1 MSASRGAVWVAA
13 GLCLC
18 LSAPA
23 LSAPAA
29 PGAPAAPAAAAPAKA
44 APAKGAPAKG
54 AAAKGKK
61 PPVRPTSG
69 PVAAALKDKAP
80 QIQECAIANALDKGA
95 KKVEIHVRVTINNTG
110 AVIDSQ
116 VDITADGGDSAQIKS
131 CVETALRSAKFPPV
145 KTPLATAEQ
154 TWTLAAQ

>member
-1 MSASRGAVWVAA
+1 MSASRGAVWAAA
-13 GLCLC
+13 GLFLC
-18 LSAPA
+18 LSLAPVLAAPA
-23 LSAPAA
+23 LAA
-29 PGAPAAPAAAAPAKA
+29 PGAPAAPAKG

-61 PPVRPTSG
+61 PPPRPTGG

-80 QIQECAIANALDKGA
+80 QIQECAVANALNKGA
-95 KKVEIHVRVTINNTG
+95 KKVEIHVRITINSTG

-116 VDITADGGDSAQIKS
+116 VDINTDGGDSAQVKS

>member
-1 MSASRGAVWVAA
+1 MSASPGAVWAAA
-13 GLCLC
+13 GLFLRALILSAPVLSAPV

-23 LSAPAA
+23 LAA
-29 PGAPAAPAAAAPAKA
+29 PGAPGAPGKA
-44 APAKGAPAKG
+44 APAKG

-61 PPVRPTSG
+61 PPTRPTGG
-69 PVAAALKDKAP
+69 PVAAALKDKAA
-80 QIQECAIANALDKGA
+80 QIQECAVANALDRGA
-95 KKVEIHVRVTINNTG
+95 KKVEIHVRVTINSTG

-116 VDITADGGDSAQIKS
+116 VDITADGGDSAQVKS

>member
-1 MSASRGAVWVAA
+1 VWAAA
-13 GLCLC
+13 GLILC

-29 PGAPAAPAAAAPAKA
+29 PAADPVKG

-54 AAAKGKK
+54 APAKGAPAKGAPAKGKK
-61 PPVRPTSG
+61 PPARPTSW

-80 QIQECAIANALDKGA
+80 QIQECAVTNALDKGA

-110 AVIDSQ
+110 TVIDSQ
-116 VDITADGGDSAQIKS
+116 VDITADGGDSAQAKS
-131 CVETALRSAKFPPV
+131 CVETALRGAKFPPV

>member
-1 MSASRGAVWVAA
+1 MSASRGAVWAAA
-13 GLCLC
+13 GLF
-18 LSAPA
+18 LSVPA
-23 LSAPAA
+23 LAA
-29 PGAPAAPAAAAPAKA
+29 PGAPAAPAKA

-61 PPVRPTSG
+61 PPGPTGG
-69 PVAAALKDKAP
+69 PVAAALKDKAS
-80 QIQECAIANALDKGA
+80 QIQACAVANALDKGA
-95 KKVEIHVRVTINNTG
+95 KKVEIHVRITINSTG

-116 VDITADGGDSAQIKS
+116 VDINADGGDSAQVKS